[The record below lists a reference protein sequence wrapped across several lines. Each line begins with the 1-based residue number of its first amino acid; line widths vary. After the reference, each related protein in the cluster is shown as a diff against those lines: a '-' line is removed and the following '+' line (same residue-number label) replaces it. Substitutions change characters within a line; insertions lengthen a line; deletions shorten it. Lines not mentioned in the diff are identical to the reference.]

1 MMIKD
6 DEMLLFIRHIYFLVN
21 ECKKC
26 EDYEMKSKITD
37 EIYFFGE
44 LLEQK

>member
-1 MMIKD
+1 MIKD
-6 DEMLLFIRHIYFLVN
+6 DEMLLFIRHLYTLVK

-26 EDYEMKSKITD
+26 EDNEMKIKIAD
-37 EIYFFGE
+37 EINFFGE